1 MKRILVLG
9 AGQSS
14 PYLIRCLLD
23 GAEANGWFVTVGDR
37 NIHLAKKR
45 VRDHA
50 WGEAIRLN
58 INDTHMVSAQIRS
71 SDVLVN
77 FLPPKYLS
85 LIGRD
90 CVHHE
95 TPMIS
100 VSYRNADLR
109 AMHRDAR
116 RQGVLLL
123 CEIGLDPG
131 LDLMSAMTMIHR
143 VEHEGGVIESFE
155 SYGGGVAAPDGDDN
169 PLRYVITWNPRN
181 VVMSGESGAQFL
193 NQGKIK
199 IVPWHHV
206 FDRTWMIDVEGVGPM
221 EGYPNRDSI
230 SYQETFGLKDVKTL
244 IRGTLRYPGWSE
256 TWQQI
261 VRLGLPNEHLR
272 IQDLKDRTWREIVE
286 MFLPRDTA
294 AQAPIE
300 HRVANYLGI
309 SPTGGIIRNLAWLGL
324 FTDEPTG
331 CNGETVA
338 DALVDLL
345 KHKLQLSPDS
355 RDLVV
360 LYHRIHARYPK
371 EGDRTEIITS
381 TFILQGE
388 PGGFTAMARTVG
400 QPAAIAVKLLLA
412 GEFPLTGC
420 HIPTHPAIY
429 KPILRELE
437 RDGLIFTEKVLPVP
451 SENGPGMSVRK

>member
-14 PYLIRCLLD
+14 PYLIRYLLD

-37 NIHLAKKR
+37 DIRLAKSR
-45 VRDHA
+45 VGDHA
-50 WGEAIRLN
+50 WGEAIRLD
-58 INDTHMVSAQIRS
+58 INDTHMLSSQIRAA
-71 SDVLVN
+71 DVVVN
-77 FLPPKYLS
+77 FLPAKYLS

-90 CVHHE
+90 CVHNE
-95 TPMIS
+95 TSMVS
-100 VSYRNADLR
+100 VSYRNANLR

-123 CEIGLDPG
+123 CEMGLDPG

-143 VEHEGGVIESFE
+143 VQHDGGVIDSFE

-181 VVMSGESGAQFL
+181 VVMSGEGGAQFL
-193 NQGKIK
+193 NQGRIK

-206 FDRTWMIDVEGVGPM
+206 FDRTWLIDVEGVGKM

-230 SYQETFGLKDVKTL
+230 SYRETFGLKDVKTL

-261 VRLGLPNEHLR
+261 VRLGLPNEHMR
-272 IQDLKDRTWREIVE
+272 IQGLKDRTWKQIVA
-286 MFLPRDTA
+286 MFLPRDVA

-300 HRVANYLGI
+300 QRVANYLKI
-309 SPTGGIIRNLAWLGL
+309 SPTGGIIQNLTWLGL
-324 FTDEPTG
+324 FSDEPTG
-331 CNGETVA
+331 CNGETVS
-338 DALVDLL
+338 DALISLL
-345 KHKLQLSPDS
+345 EHKLQLLPDS

-360 LYHRIHARYPK
+360 LYHRIHARYP
-371 EGDRTEIITS
+371 EQDDRTEVITS
-381 TFILQGE
+381 TFTLEGE
-388 PGGFTAMARTVG
+388 PGGLTAMARTVG
-400 QPAAIAVKLLLA
+400 QPAAVAVKLLLS

-437 RDGLIFTEKVLPVP
+437 NDGLEFREKVLEAPP
-451 SENGPGMSVRK
+451 ENGPLNG

>member
-14 PYLIRCLLD
+14 PYLIRYLLD
-23 GAEANGWFVTVGDR
+23 GAEDNGWFVTVGDR
-37 NIHLAKKR
+37 DIRLAKSR
-45 VRDHA
+45 VGDHA
-50 WGEAIRLN
+50 WGEAIRLD
-58 INDTHMVSAQIRS
+58 INDTHMLSAQIRAA
-71 SDVLVN
+71 DMVVN
-77 FLPPKYLS
+77 FLPAKFLS

-90 CVHHE
+90 CVHNE
-95 TPMIS
+95 TSMVS
-100 VSYRNADLR
+100 VSYRNADIR
-109 AMHRDAR
+109 AIHRDAR

-123 CEIGLDPG
+123 CEMGLDPG

-143 VEHEGGVIESFE
+143 VQHDGGIIESFE

-181 VVMSGESGAQFL
+181 VVMSGEAGAQFL
-193 NQGKIK
+193 NQGRIK

-206 FDRTWMIDVEGVGPM
+206 FDRTWMIDVDGVGPM

-230 SYQETFGLKDVKTL
+230 SYRETFGLKDVKTL

-261 VRLGLPNEHLR
+261 VHLGLPNEHLR
-272 IQDLKDRTWREIVE
+272 IPGLKDRTWKEIVA
-286 MFLPRDTA
+286 MFLPRDVA

-300 HRVANYLGI
+300 QRVANYLKV
-309 SPTGGIIRNLAWLGL
+309 SPTGSIIRNLTWLGL
-324 FTDEPTG
+324 FSDKPTG
-331 CNGETVA
+331 CKGETVT
-338 DALVDLL
+338 DALVELL
-345 KHKLQLSPDS
+345 EDKLQLLPDS

-360 LYHRIHARYPK
+360 LYHRIHARYP
-371 EGDRTEIITS
+371 EQNDRTEVITS
-381 TFILQGE
+381 TFTLEGE
-388 PGGFTAMARTVG
+388 PGGLTAMARTVG
-400 QPAAIAVKLLLA
+400 QPAAVAAKLLLA

-420 HIPTHPAIY
+420 HIPTLPAIY

-437 RDGLIFTEKVLPVP
+437 KDGLKFREKVLPSP
-451 SENGPGMSVRK
+451 PENGPFNG